1 MSIYKIKTKQN
12 KTHVNRKIQKIN
24 SKREKKT
31 FLQSQVL
38 EVARKLLTPVVGNN
52 ERKRRFW
59 AFFDEKKVDL
69 IGTIDDRQCI
79 SISGRD
85 LRQRLSRFGV
95 ERKESWRC

>member
-1 MSIYKIKTKQN
+1 MYMSIYKIKTKQN

-59 AFFDEKKVDL
+59 TLSDEGKVNL
-69 IGTIDDRQCI
+69 DDAEKFTSEMHDPCTR
-79 SISGRD
+79 
-85 LRQRLSRFGV
+85 
-95 ERKESWRC
+95 